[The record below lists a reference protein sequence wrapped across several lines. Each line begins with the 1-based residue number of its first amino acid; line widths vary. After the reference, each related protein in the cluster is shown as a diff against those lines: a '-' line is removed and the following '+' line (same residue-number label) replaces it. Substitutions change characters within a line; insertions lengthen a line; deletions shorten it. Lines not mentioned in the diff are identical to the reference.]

1 MNFSSDKMSPQLKY
15 HKLQDKHVLVIGGSS
30 GIGYAIA
37 EASLESGAV
46 VTISSSR
53 QEKLDASVSSL
64 QASYP
69 DAKVTG
75 IAANLSRTTVDHDF
89 DNLFKAATT
98 SSGQIHHV
106 VYTAADP
113 LALGPLEETTT
124 EGILQAAHMRM
135 IAPIMLGK
143 IAPRYLERTSQ
154 SSITMTTGSTAKRP
168 EKGWAVITYFAA
180 GLHGLTKALATDL
193 APLRV
198 NCVAPGFVDT
208 SLWDSLG
215 EEAKRGLLAKMS
227 KELPLERVGK
237 AEDVAE
243 AYLWLM
249 KDSNVTGTVA
259 STNSGQFLKA

>member
-1 MNFSSDKMSPQLKY
+1 MAPQLKY

-53 QEKLDASVSSL
+53 QAKLDASVSSL
-64 QASYP
+64 QASYRG
-69 DAKVTG
+69 AKVTG
-75 IAANLSRTTVDHDF
+75 IAADLSKTTVDQDF
-89 DNLFKAATT
+89 DNLFKTATAR
-98 SSGQIHHV
+98 SGQIHHV

-113 LALGPLEETTT
+113 LALGPLDETTT
-124 EGILQAAHMRM
+124 EGILKAAHMRM
-135 IAPIMLGK
+135 VAPVMLGK
-143 IAPRYLERTSQ
+143 VAPRYLERMPQ
-154 SSITMTTGSTAKRP
+154 SSITITTGSTAERP
-168 EKGWAVITYFAA
+168 DKGWAVVTYFAA
-180 GLHGLTKALATDL
+180 GLHGLTRALATDL

-198 NCVAPGFVDT
+198 NCVAPGYVDT
-208 SLWDSLG
+208 SLWDGMGEEAKLG
-215 EEAKRGLLAKMS
+215 EEAKRGLLAKLGGEM
-227 KELPLERVGK
+227 PLGRVGR

-249 KDSNVTGTVA
+249 KDANVTGTVA

>member
-1 MNFSSDKMSPQLKY
+1 MASQLKY
-15 HKLQDKHVLVIGGSS
+15 HKLQGKHVFVIGGSS

-37 EASLESGAV
+37 EASIESGAV

-53 QEKLDASVSSL
+53 QAKLDASVSSL
-64 QASYP
+64 QSSYP
-69 DAKVTG
+69 GAKVTG
-75 IAANLSRTTVDHDF
+75 IAVDLSKTTVDNDF
-89 DNLFKAATT
+89 DSLFKAATT

-106 VYTAADP
+106 VYTAADS
-113 LALGPLEETTT
+113 LTLGPLEETTT
-124 EGILQAAHMRM
+124 EGILQAAHLRM
-135 IAPIMLGK
+135 VAPIMLGK
-143 IAPRYLERTSQ
+143 VAPRYLERTPR
-154 SSITMTTGSTAKRP
+154 SSITITTGSTAERP
-168 EKGWAVITYFAA
+168 DKGWAVITYFAA

-208 SLWDSLG
+208 SLWDGMG
-215 EEAKRGLLAKMS
+215 EEAKRTLLDRIS
-227 KELPLERVGK
+227 GELPLGRVGT

>member
-1 MNFSSDKMSPQLKY
+1 MPPQLKY

-37 EASLESGAV
+37 EASIESGAV

-53 QEKLDASVSSL
+53 QAKLDASVSSL

-69 DAKVTG
+69 GAKVTG
-75 IAANLSRTTVDHDF
+75 IAADLGRTAVDHDF
-89 DNLFKAATT
+89 DSLFKAVTAI
-98 SSGQIHHV
+98 SGQIHHV
-106 VYTAADP
+106 VYTAADS
-113 LALGPLEETTT
+113 LALGPLEDTTT
-124 EGILQAAHMRM
+124 EGILKAAHMRLV
-135 IAPIMLGK
+135 APIMLGK
-143 IAPRYLERTSQ
+143 VAPRYLERTPQ
-154 SSITMTTGSTAKRP
+154 SSITITTGSTAERP
-168 EKGWAVITYFAA
+168 DKGWAVITYFAA
-180 GLHGLTKALATDL
+180 GLHGLTRALATDL

-208 SLWDSLG
+208 SLWDGMG
-215 EEAKRGLLAKMS
+215 EEAKRGLLAKISGEM
-227 KELPLERVGK
+227 PLGRVGK

>member
-1 MNFSSDKMSPQLKY
+1 MAPHLKY
-15 HKLQDKHVLVIGGSS
+15 HKLQDKHVLIIGGSS

-37 EASLESGAV
+37 EASIESGAV

-53 QEKLDASVSSL
+53 QSKLDVSVSSL
-64 QASYP
+64 QSSYP
-69 DAKVTG
+69 GARITG
-75 IAANLSRTTVDHDF
+75 IAADLSQPTVDEVL
-89 DNLFKAATT
+89 DNVFKTATAR
-98 SSGQIHHV
+98 SGQINHV

-124 EGILQAAHMRM
+124 EGILKAAHMRM
-135 IAPIMLGK
+135 LAPIMLGK
-143 IAPRYLERTSQ
+143 TAPIYLERTPQ
-154 SSITMTTGSTAKRP
+154 SSITLTTGSTAERP
-168 EKGWAVITYFAA
+168 DKGWAVITYFAA

-208 SLWDSLG
+208 ALWDAMG
-215 EEAKRGLLAKMS
+215 EETKRKLIDKFG
-227 KELPLERVGK
+227 KEMPLGRVGK
-237 AEDVAE
+237 VEDVAE

-249 KDSNVTGTVA
+249 KDANVTGTVA